1 MFSFNDL
8 KIICQEFN
16 IESIQISDV
25 IDTSKSESDR
35 RFSYKINNTL
45 FLK

>member
-16 IESIQISDV
+16 IECIQISDV
-25 IDTSKSESDR
+25 IDTSKSELDK
-35 RFSYKINNTL
+35 RFNYKINKYY
-45 FLK
+45 FGF